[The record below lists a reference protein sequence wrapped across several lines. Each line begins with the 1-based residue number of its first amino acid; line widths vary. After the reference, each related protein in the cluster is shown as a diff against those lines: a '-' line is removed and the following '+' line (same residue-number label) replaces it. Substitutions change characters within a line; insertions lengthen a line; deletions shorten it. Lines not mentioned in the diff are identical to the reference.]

1 MRPVALLFTLL
12 ATQAAAAPPS
22 LRIVAPGLRVT
33 NLKASLGHDFNEHL
47 AQQLVARGIA
57 VVTAADIQAVI
68 SLERQKQLLGC
79 ADDASS
85 CMSELAGALGADGVL
100 TGTVVRIGKKFQV
113 NVRIVDARDAR
124 PIALFSEQ
132 ADREEDLFG
141 VLDLAAQKLVNDLTP
156 LIAARAK
163 EAKDAK
169 EKPRPEPVQV
179 DAAPVETR
187 PGARRLWWVPAA
199 ATGVFAVT
207 AVVFFTQAAAVSKE
221 LTTLQ
226 GAPADYPLAST
237 LARGRT
243 FEALG
248 WTGAG
253 LATAALLTT
262 GALLLFAPET
272 VTVSVAPRADGAAL
286 VVGGAW

>member
-1 MRPVALLFTLL
+1 MRSVVLVLALF
-12 ATQAAAAPPS
+12 AAEAAAAPPA

-33 NLKASLGHDFNEHL
+33 NLKANLARDFNEHL

-57 VVTAADIQAVI
+57 VVTASDMQAVI

-79 ADDASS
+79 SEEASS

-113 NVRIVDARDAR
+113 NVRVVDARDAR

-132 ADREEDLFG
+132 TDREEELFG

-156 LIAARAK
+156 LIVARAK
-163 EAKDAK
+163 EAKAATTPAPVAVD
-169 EKPRPEPVQV
+169 EPTV
-179 DAAPVETR
+179 VETR
-187 PGARRLWWVPAA
+187 PGARRLWWVPAVV
-199 ATGVFAVT
+199 TGLFAV
-207 AVVFFTQAAAVSKE
+207 ASIVFFTQAAAVSKE
-221 LTTLQ
+221 LNSTT
-226 GAPADYPLAST
+226 GAAIDYPLSST

-243 FEALG
+243 FEALA

-262 GALLLFAPET
+262 GALLLFAPD
-272 VTVSVAPRADGAAL
+272 TVSVSLAPRADGATL
-286 VVGGAW
+286 VLGGTW

>member
-1 MRPVALLFTLL
+1 MRSVVLVLALF
-12 ATQAAAAPPS
+12 AAEASASAPA

-33 NLKASLGHDFNEHL
+33 NLKANLARDFNEHL

-57 VVTAADIQAVI
+57 VVTASDMEAVI
-68 SLERQKQLLGC
+68 GLERQKQLLGC
-79 ADDASS
+79 SEEASS

-132 ADREEDLFG
+132 TDREEDLFG

-163 EAKDAK
+163 EAKAATTPAPVVVD
-169 EKPRPEPVQV
+169 EPT
-179 DAAPVETR
+179 VETR
-187 PGARRLWWVPAA
+187 PGARRLWWVPAV
-199 ATGVFAVT
+199 ATGLFAV
-207 AVVFFTQAAAVSKE
+207 ASVVFFTQAAAVSKE
-221 LTTLQ
+221 LNTTT
-226 GAPADYPLAST
+226 GAAVDYPLSST
-237 LARGRT
+237 LSRGRT
-243 FEALG
+243 FEALA

-262 GALLLFAPET
+262 GALLLFAPD
-272 VTVSVAPRADGAAL
+272 TVSVSLAPRADGATL
-286 VVGGAW
+286 VLGGTW